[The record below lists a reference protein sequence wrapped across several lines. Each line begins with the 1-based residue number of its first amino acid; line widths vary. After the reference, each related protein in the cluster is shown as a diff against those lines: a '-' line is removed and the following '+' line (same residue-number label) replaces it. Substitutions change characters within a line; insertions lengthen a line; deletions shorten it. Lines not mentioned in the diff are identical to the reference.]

1 MQFTVCGSRIICS
14 RKDRSAADDD
24 VYKFVV
30 EFDAHLHTVPM
41 HVAARLT
48 SNEVAQ
54 LEAFMAER
62 QRIQANPAERN
73 LLEVLPGLLEDA
85 SDILGNVK
93 RVDNVTY
100 HNLSASTQKLNA
112 ALRRVKR
119 ASRDD
124 SAPTKNMRRSEAQ
137 KERLENIKRYI

>member
-1 MQFTVCGSRIICS
+1 MKFTVCGSRIICS
-14 RKDRSAADDD
+14 RKDRSAAADD

-30 EFDAHLHTVPM
+30 EFDAHLDTVPT

-48 SNEVAQ
+48 GNEVVQ

-85 SDILGNVK
+85 SSILRNFEK
-93 RVDNVTY
+93 VDNVTY
-100 HNLSASTQKLNA
+100 HNLSASTEKFND
-112 ALRRVKR
+112 ALRCVKR

-124 SAPTKNMRRSEAQ
+124 SVRTKNMRRSEAQ
-137 KERLENIKRYI
+137 KERLENIKQYI